1 LVALLALHTPN
12 KQEATV
18 SLRELMASGAE
29 CTKRDI
35 ALVMEQFL
43 DQRRRQL
50 DRARRSF
57 SHATTTPSSS
67 SSSSTS
73 SSSTSS
79 SPASTTSTSSTIAEQ
94 RWLEGFLAKLE
105 VERERNEAIE
115 AERTK
120 ALHGDDHDDDEVV
133 QV

>member
-1 LVALLALHTPN
+1 
-12 KQEATV
+12 V

-57 SHATTTPSSS
+57 SHATTTTSSSS

-79 SPASTTSTSSTIAEQ
+79 PPPPSTTSTSSTIAEQ

-115 AERTK
+115 AERTRG
-120 ALHGDDHDDDEVV
+120 LHGDDHDDEMV